1 MKQLFY
7 INNYPINSGSHCFIT
22 MACSYNSDWNDFVK
36 IECEKLRKKGHVFD
50 AEGTHMKLIGEKY
63 QKKLAR
69 EEKKKSQPGGAKSK
83 KQQNNEDVASCI
95 NTMNNASHCCTLS
108 GYIDAVSRCEGIY
121 QEWLVTNPSK
131 AKLLQDELIRHQRLV
146 STRIAKSKYND
157 KCKDKKRQDREE
169 AKAKQQ
175 EELAKVQKEAEAK
188 AKQHEERKAAKAKAK
203 CEELSKVAYD
213 AYIRQKQQ
221 EELERVQ
228 KEAEAKAKQQ
238 KEQLEYEANRRD
250 EMLRIRAKQ
259 QEELERVQKE
269 AETKR
274 IQDIAVAKALQEL
287 LETRER
293 EAKTKEEE
301 RIRED
306 TERAK
311 KHQEKLEDADARAIE
326 AEKLVKAMEREQIAK
341 SNARAKQLN
350 ELIEANARA
359 KELEKI
365 VKSNREAEIEQIK
378 AQLEKERN
386 EFEQFKILTMEREN
400 LAKAKSVSKFA
411 LALQGEIERRKHDK
425 SPVKF
430 RLMRNHNTESK
441 LAVALKEVINRRRKI
456 KLGLL

>member
-50 AEGTHMKLIGEKY
+50 AEGTHMKIIGEKY

-175 EELAKVQKEAEAK
+175 EELERVQKEAAAK
-188 AKQHEERKAAKAKAK
+188 AKQQKEQLEYEAKLREEMVK
-203 CEELSKVAYD
+203 
-213 AYIRQKQQ
+213 IRAKQQ

-274 IQDIAVAKALQEL
+274 IQDIAVAKALHEL
-287 LETRER
+287 LETREK
-293 EAKTKEEE
+293 EEKAKKEE

-306 TERAK
+306 NERAK
-311 KHQEKLEDADARAIE
+311 KHQEKLEEAEARAIE

-430 RLMRNHNTESK
+430 RLMRKNNTESK

>member
-50 AEGTHMKLIGEKY
+50 AEGTHMKIIGEKY

-175 EELAKVQKEAEAK
+175 EELERVQKEAEAK
-188 AKQHEERKAAKAKAK
+188 AKQQKEQLEYEAKLREEMVK
-203 CEELSKVAYD
+203 
-213 AYIRQKQQ
+213 IRAKQQ
-221 EELERVQ
+221 EELAKVQ

-259 QEELERVQKE
+259 QEELAKVQKE

-287 LETRER
+287 LETREK
-293 EAKTKEEE
+293 EEKAKKEE

-306 TERAK
+306 NERAK
-311 KHQEKLEDADARAIE
+311 KHQEKLEEAEARAIE

-425 SPVKF
+425 RPVKF
-430 RLMRNHNTESK
+430 RLMRKSNTESK
-441 LAVALKEVINRRRKI
+441 LAVALKEVINRMRKI

>member
-50 AEGTHMKLIGEKY
+50 AEGTHMKIIGEKY

-95 NTMNNASHCCTLS
+95 NTMNNASYCCTLS

-188 AKQHEERKAAKAKAK
+188 
-203 CEELSKVAYD
+203 
-213 AYIRQKQQ
+213 
-221 EELERVQ
+221 
-228 KEAEAKAKQQ
+228 
-238 KEQLEYEANRRD
+238 
-250 EMLRIRAKQ
+250 
-259 QEELERVQKE
+259 
-269 AETKR
+269 R
-274 IQDIAVAKALQEL
+274 IQDIAVAKALQDL
-287 LETRER
+287 LEVRER
-293 EAKTKEEE
+293 ETKKHRDELEKANA
-301 RIRED
+301 
-306 TERAK
+306 RAK
-311 KHQEKLEDADARAIE
+311 E
-326 AEKLVKAMEREQIAK
+326 AEELVKAMERDQIAK
-341 SNARAKQLN
+341 SNAKAK
-350 ELIEANARA
+350 ELEEIVNAANARA
-359 KELEKI
+359 NEREKI
-365 VKSNREAEIEQIK
+365 VKSKSGLNQ
-378 AQLEKERN
+378 
-386 EFEQFKILTMEREN
+386 N
-400 LAKAKSVSKFA
+400 L
-411 LALQGEIERRKHDK
+411 
-425 SPVKF
+425 
-430 RLMRNHNTESK
+430 K
-441 LAVALKEVINRRRKI
+441 LH
-456 KLGLL
+456 

>member
-50 AEGTHMKLIGEKY
+50 AEGTHMKIIGEKY

-69 EEKKKSQPGGAKSK
+69 EEKKKNQPGSAKSK

-188 AKQHEERKAAKAKAK
+188 AKQ
-203 CEELSKVAYD
+203 
-213 AYIRQKQQ
+213 
-221 EELERVQ
+221 
-228 KEAEAKAKQQ
+228 Q
-238 KEQLEYEANRRD
+238 KEQLEYESKLRE
-250 EMLRIRAKQ
+250 EMVKIRAKQ
-259 QEELERVQKE
+259 QEELERVQK
-269 AETKR
+269 ETKR

-306 TERAK
+306 NERAK
-311 KHQEKLEDADARAIE
+311 KHQEKLEEAEARAIE

-430 RLMRNHNTESK
+430 RLMRKSNTESK

>member
-69 EEKKKSQPGGAKSK
+69 EAKAKSK
-83 KQQNNEDVASCI
+83 QSQPIS
-95 NTMNNASHCCTLS
+95 TPLS
-108 GYIDAVSRCEGIY
+108 SQPKKLTGALAKADAAYYIHMRE
-121 QEWLVTNPSK
+121 K
-131 AKLLQDELIRHQRLV
+131 
-146 STRIAKSKYND
+146 
-157 KCKDKKRQDREE
+157 EE
-169 AKAKQQ
+169 AA
-175 EELAKVQKEAEAK
+175 AK

-221 EELERVQ
+221 EELAKVQ

-238 KEQLEYEANRRD
+238 LEYEAKLRE
-250 EMLRIRAKQ
+250 EMVKIRAKQ
-259 QEELERVQKE
+259 QEELERVQK
-269 AETKR
+269 ETKR

-293 EAKTKEEE
+293 EEKAKKEE

-306 TERAK
+306 NERAK
-311 KHQEKLEDADARAIE
+311 KHQEKLEEAEARAIE

-430 RLMRNHNTESK
+430 RLMRKSNTESK

>member
-50 AEGTHMKLIGEKY
+50 AEGTHMKIIGEKY

-175 EELAKVQKEAEAK
+175 EEL
-188 AKQHEERKAAKAKAK
+188 
-203 CEELSKVAYD
+203 
-213 AYIRQKQQ
+213 
-221 EELERVQ
+221 ERVQ

-238 KEQLEYEANRRD
+238 KEQLEYEAKLRE
-250 EMLRIRAKQ
+250 EMVKIRAKQ
-259 QEELERVQKE
+259 QEELERVQK
-269 AETKR
+269 ETKR

-287 LETRER
+287 LETREK
-293 EAKTKEEE
+293 EEKAKKEE

-306 TERAK
+306 NERAK
-311 KHQEKLEDADARAIE
+311 KHQEKLEEAEARAIE

-425 SPVKF
+425 RPVKF
-430 RLMRNHNTESK
+430 RLMRKSNTESK

>member
-69 EEKKKSQPGGAKSK
+69 EEKKKNQPGSAKSK

-95 NTMNNASHCCTLS
+95 NTMNNASYCCTLS

-188 AKQHEERKAAKAKAK
+188 AKQ
-203 CEELSKVAYD
+203 
-213 AYIRQKQQ
+213 
-221 EELERVQ
+221 
-228 KEAEAKAKQQ
+228 Q

-293 EAKTKEEE
+293 EEKAKKEE

-306 TERAK
+306 NERAK
-311 KHQEKLEDADARAIE
+311 KHQEKLEEAEARAIE

-425 SPVKF
+425 RPVKF
-430 RLMRNHNTESK
+430 RLMRKSNTESK